1 MWIIYLSQLTFL
13 PDQFL
18 REKGGGAGNATVIMD
33 YHSNFLFG
41 TNSITKDH
49 SYFLIGLPDRGGHRG
64 NCPPKSFLFLNKATI
79 TNLT

>member
-1 MWIIYLSQLTFL
+1 MVVELEVG
-13 PDQFL
+13 
-18 REKGGGAGNATVIMD
+18 RVCNATGVVN
-33 YHSNFLFG
+33 YHHSNFLFG